1 MIERQRHSTDKGA
14 AAASSHCGPCRW
26 PAVRTFGGGRSA
38 ASARERASQ
47 ASAVPAN
54 VWHGA
59 QDLAIYALGLI
70 GVDYRFGG
78 TSPERGL
85 DCSGL
90 VRYVFQQVT
99 GVTLPR
105 TSQEISRLG
114 QKIPVAE
121 LMPGDL
127 VFSIPGACS
136 FPMSA
141 FTSARVVLFTRRG
154 RGREVEIVT
163 LSKTIGKALRRRP
176 PSGRRAS
183 RIDTQR
189 PSRTHGTGA
198 TDAHRRTPA
207 ALRPAHRR
215 SRKPC
220 PDLSAAARGHRTA
233 AGYSRAPRRR
243 RSFSMLRN
251 HRVAPTPALMR
262 RSRCDD

>member
-1 MIERQRHSTDKGA
+1 MILMIERQATRGGCSGRPRIFAAGLAAGLLFAPLA
-14 AAASSHCGPCRW
+14 AADP
-26 PAVRTFGGGRSA
+26 

-47 ASAVPAN
+47 VSAVSAN

-114 QKIPVAE
+114 QKIAVAE

-127 VFSIPGACS
+127 VF
-136 FPMSA
+136 FN
-141 FTSARVVLFTRRG
+141 TRRLQFSHVG
-154 RGREVEIVT
+154 IYLGEGCFIHSPRQGGEVEIVT
-163 LSKTIGKALRRRP
+163 LSKDYWQKRFDGARRLAGSLPPLIPSAQAATAPADAP
-176 PSGRRAS
+176 PSDPG
-183 RIDTQR
+183 
-189 PSRTHGTGA
+189 GA
-198 TDAHRRTPA
+198 TPNTS
-207 ALRPAHRR
+207 AL
-215 SRKPC
+215 
-220 PDLSAAARGHRTA
+220 GE
-233 AGYSRAPRRR
+233 
-243 RSFSMLRN
+243 
-251 HRVAPTPALMR
+251 ALP
-262 RSRCDD
+262 